1 MVAQEGL
8 PHRDQG
14 NILPQGDLRRRVGVQ
29 LLVAINHLGLPQPGE
44 DTVPPQ
50 VVPAQEGQIPL
61 PVDGRQGHHHR
72 LHAALAQGV
81 QGLVQGVGKHRQLR
95 VGPVVGAGVGVNGG
109 PVIIAVVAAVGHQG
123 VPGFQ
128 APVQVMPHQAQPL
141 ADGGSHF
148 RAVHHLHQFGL
159 VALHHLVDVKMI
171 VEIHVRHRGLQQ
183 RISVNINLIRHGNG
197 LHPRFF

>member
-1 MVAQEGL
+1 MNAVGGNKLRQAMVAQEGL

-29 LLVAINHLGLPQPGE
+29 LLVAIDHLGLPQPGE

-61 PVDGRQGHHHR
+61 PVDGRQGHHDR

-109 PVIIAVVAAVGHQG
+109 PVIVAVFSERI
-123 VPGFQ
+123 PLLLSLLLL
-128 APVQVMPHQAQPL
+128 QPWHL
-141 ADGGSHF
+141 PLPSLLPEWPLLF
-148 RAVHHLHQFGL
+148 RPSS
-159 VALHHLVDVKMI
+159 
-171 VEIHVRHRGLQQ
+171 E
-183 RISVNINLIRHGNG
+183 
-197 LHPRFF
+197 